1 MRFINSYRRKET
13 EVRVMGVD
21 LSFGEGGWTSGMGV
35 FDAGRA
41 MVFVGREHLGCR
53 LKMGAVC

>member
-1 MRFINSYRRKET
+1 MRFIKSYRRKET
-13 EVRVMGVD
+13 EVRVMSVD
-21 LSFGEGGWTSGMGV
+21 LSFRERGWTSGMGV
-35 FDAGRA
+35 FDVGRV

>member
-1 MRFINSYRRKET
+1 MRFIKSYRHKET

-21 LSFGEGGWTSGMGV
+21 LSFGEGGWANGMWV

>member
-1 MRFINSYRRKET
+1 MS
-13 EVRVMGVD
+13 VD
-21 LSFGEGGWTSGMGV
+21 LSFRERGWTSGMGV
-35 FDAGRA
+35 FDAGRV